1 MTQRAPD
8 VTVENRKGPILLR
21 PVAPAGRAWLEAEE
35 RHADNTG
42 EHNDGW

>member
-21 PVAPAGRAWLEAEE
+21 PVTPAARAWLEAEE
-35 RHADNTG
+35 RHADNTR
-42 EHNDGW
+42 EHDDG